1 MLEPPRAYTL
11 LLDRVDPIRDG
22 PLHAVLQ
29 ALMPRQ
35 LAVDSQTTLHIY
47 RAKLE
52 CQPRKGKQGVTN
64 KHEETGVVVWTG
76 ITEKSHIGKA
86 RKNKRTKRKA
96 LGWGRWRRVCD
107 TGVRLADSRNRMS
120 VCIIDGRMSMM
131 FCT

>member
-64 KHEETGVVVWTG
+64 KHEETGVVAWTG
-76 ITEKSHIGKA
+76 ITEKITH
-86 RKNKRTKRKA
+86 RKIKEKTREQRERHRGGGGGDECAT
-96 LGWGRWRRVCD
+96 LV
-107 TGVRLADSRNRMS
+107 
-120 VCIIDGRMSMM
+120 
-131 FCT
+131 